1 MSSQFVPSED
11 INSYSGSRPQAWL
24 TQSQREHS
32 ENFIGS
38 EQNRLM
44 ADAIRDRE
52 VAGSD
57 GIVRERPALSLSYS
71 QALGLLGMTDETP

>member
-1 MSSQFVPSED
+1 MMPPFEPSED
-11 INSYSGSRPQAWL
+11 TSSFSGSRPRAWL

-38 EQNRLM
+38 DRSRLM

-52 VAGSD
+52 VHGSD

-71 QALGLLGMTDETP
+71 QALDLLGMNE